1 MLHNSILQHSEKRQN
16 LGAEKYIN
24 VFQAW
29 KVTEL
34 LDTAAG
40 FYDHAF
46 GASNNS
52 R

>member
-1 MLHNSILQHSEKRQN
+1 MLHNSILQHFEKRQN

-34 LDTAAG
+34 LDTALG
-40 FYDHAF
+40 CWILRSCIW
-46 GASNNS
+46 G
-52 R
+52 